1 MHKRTGEKMLKAQFF
16 IRKTVLY
23 VRFSGELDQRS
34 IEKVRVRVSELISN
48 YRIEY
53 LVINCRELTFMDSS
67 GIGFII
73 GRYNQLKV
81 VDGKIIICEMN
92 DLIKRIVN
100 ISGLS
105 RIVNLTKT
113 EDEANY
119 LVEGMYEKVHK
130 LRV

>member
-1 MHKRTGEKMLKAQFF
+1 MLKAQFF

-34 IEKVRVRVSELISN
+34 IEKVRVRVSELITN
-48 YRIEY
+48 YKIEY

-73 GRYNQLKV
+73 GRYNQLKLI
-81 VDGKIIICEMN
+81 DGKIFICEMN
-92 DLIKRIVN
+92 DLITRIVN

-113 EDEANY
+113 EEEANY
-119 LVEGMYEKVHK
+119 LVEGMYEKIHK

>member
-1 MHKRTGEKMLKAQFF
+1 MLKAQFF

-34 IEKVRVRVSELISN
+34 IEKVRVRVSELITN
-48 YRIEY
+48 YKIEY

-73 GRYNQLKV
+73 GTYNQLKLI
-81 VDGKIIICEMN
+81 DGKIFICEMN
-92 DLIKRIVN
+92 DLITRIVN

-113 EDEANY
+113 EEEANY
-119 LVEGMYEKVHK
+119 LVEGMYEKIHK

>member
-1 MHKRTGEKMLKAQFF
+1 MLKAQFF

-34 IEKVRVRVSELISN
+34 IEKVRVRVSELITN
-48 YRIEY
+48 YEIEY

-73 GRYNQLKV
+73 GRYNQLKLI
-81 VDGKIIICEMN
+81 DGKIFICEMN
-92 DLIKRIVN
+92 DLITRIVN

-113 EDEANY
+113 EEEANY
-119 LVEGMYEKVHK
+119 LVEGMYEKIHK

>member
-1 MHKRTGEKMLKAQFF
+1 MLKAQFF

-34 IEKVRVRVSELISN
+34 IEKVRVRVSELITN
-48 YRIEY
+48 YEIEY

-73 GRYNQLKV
+73 GRYNQLKLI
-81 VDGKIIICEMN
+81 DGKIFICEMN
-92 DLIKRIVN
+92 DLITRIVN

-113 EDEANY
+113 EEEANY
-119 LVEGMYEKVHK
+119 LVECMYEKIHK